1 MGGRGSRRVWH
12 GCVHTTIFKMD
23 DQQGPVVEH
32 RELCS
37 MLSGSLDGR
46 GVWGRMDKCICI

>member
-37 MLSGSLDGR
+37 MLGGSLDGR